1 MRARGINYEILG
13 PLSFLRRSLL
23 VNGHEEAV
31 VYRDK
36 RYTYSEFLSRVF
48 RLASA
53 LMDAGIGEG
62 DKVVFICPNSPPLL
76 EAHFAVPMIG
86 AVLVGI
92 NIRFSP
98 EEVARI
104 MKHSDPKALFV
115 DSEFAPLVS
124 SCLDDHANLRT
135 IVNICD
141 TSEERPFEGPEYEEF
156 LFEHRT
162 RMC

>member
-1 MRARGINYEILG
+1 MRARGINYEILA

-36 RYTYSEFLSRVF
+36 RYSYSEFLSRVF

-53 LMDAGIGEG
+53 LLNAGIGEG
-62 DKVVFICPNSPPLL
+62 DKVAFICPNSPPLL

-86 AVLVGI
+86 AILVSI

-104 MKHSDPKALFV
+104 VNHSNPKAIFV
-115 DSEFAPLVS
+115 DSEFAALVS
-124 SCLDDHANLRT
+124 PCLEGLSNART

-141 TSEERPFEGPEYEEF
+141 TNEERPLEGPEYEEF
-156 LFEHRT
+156 LADHRT